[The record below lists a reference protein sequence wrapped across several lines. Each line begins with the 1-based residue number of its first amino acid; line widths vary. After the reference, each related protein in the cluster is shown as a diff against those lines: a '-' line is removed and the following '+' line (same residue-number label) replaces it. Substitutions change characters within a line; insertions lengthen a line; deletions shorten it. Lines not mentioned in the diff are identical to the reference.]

1 MEKTAVIAGS
11 TGLIGQELIKI
22 LSEDNRYDKI
32 LALTRK
38 PKASDLPKVEY
49 VVVDFDYL
57 SIYQKEINADDA
69 FCALGT
75 TRQKA
80 GSKEAFYK
88 VDYTYVWEF
97 GRIMAQNKAQSFTL
111 VSSMGA
117 NEKSSILYPRAKGQ
131 IENFLKNKDFD
142 SLPIF
147 RPSQLGGNRREFR
160 LGEQIS
166 DKFMRLFDILIPKN
180 YKLIQAKTVAQ
191 AMKIKSLS
199 TQKGNQI
206 YLSGE
211 ITQIVQD
218 EN

>member
-117 NEKSSILYPRAKGQ
+117 DKDSFFYYNEVKGKIENAISQLDFEKITIVRPSLLLGDRQEERFGEGIAQTFSKIFNPIIPAKYEGIEASQVAKAMIKAANNEKNDLEI
-131 IENFLKNKDFD
+131 IENDELLK
-142 SLPIF
+142 
-147 RPSQLGGNRREFR
+147 
-160 LGEQIS
+160 
-166 DKFMRLFDILIPKN
+166 M
-180 YKLIQAKTVAQ
+180 
-191 AMKIKSLS
+191 
-199 TQKGNQI
+199 
-206 YLSGE
+206 
-211 ITQIVQD
+211 
-218 EN
+218 